1 MARYPLNLP
10 LELKREAE
18 QMADN
23 QGISLNQF
31 ILWSVAEK
39 VGSLR
44 QGLDDPRFPNITY
57 MRGMSGFPMPVL
69 RGRNLRVQTISIE
82 NTKWKQTPAQI
93 SANHD
98 IDEKLAIEALAFYE
112 AHKPEIDENIKHE
125 IELEASHA

>member
-69 RGRNLRVQTISIE
+69 RGRNL
-82 NTKWKQTPAQI
+82 
-93 SANHD
+93 
-98 IDEKLAIEALAFYE
+98 
-112 AHKPEIDENIKHE
+112 
-125 IELEASHA
+125 